1 MSSFK
6 EIILTQFRY
15 RRQIVKIAKS
25 DIIKTYS
32 GTMLGWSWALI
43 KPAIYISIYY
53 IAFTA
58 GLRVG
63 KPVGEYS
70 YFMWIISGLIPWFY
84 IRDVFTSGAASIRK
98 HHYLVTKIKFPI
110 SAIPTIE
117 SVSLLMVNSVLIV
130 ILLLFFIVSGKGPDI
145 YWLQLPLYIVM
156 MFLFFNSWALFSG
169 ILSTMSKDFLQ
180 LIRSVTIALFWLSGI
195 IFNMSGVHNPI
206 LRVVLL
212 INPITTVVNGFRNSL
227 IYKQW
232 FWEDW
237 PALIAFVVVYAIMTG
252 LAVFVYKRLKNDVAD
267 VL

>member
-1 MSSFK
+1 M
-6 EIILTQFRY
+6 
-15 RRQIVKIAKS
+15 A
-25 DIIKTYS
+25 
-32 GTMLGWSWALI
+32 
-43 KPAIYISIYY
+43 
-53 IAFTA
+53 TA
-58 GLRVG
+58 TAV
-63 KPVGEYS
+63 YCD
-70 YFMWIISGLIPWFY
+70 
-84 IRDVFTSGAASIRK
+84 DVF
-98 HHYLVTKIKFPI
+98 V
-110 SAIPTIE
+110 
-117 SVSLLMVNSVLIV
+117 
-130 ILLLFFIVSGKGPDI
+130 
-145 YWLQLPLYIVM
+145 LQLMGFVFRDTVYHEQ
-156 MFLFFNSWALFSG
+156 G
-169 ILSTMSKDFLQ
+169 FLQ